1 MIEFKHKVI
10 YKITKGEKIMSF
22 ADNIIK
28 VRRENDLT
36 QEQFAEEL
44 NVSRQAI
51 SKWERGIGYPEV
63 EKILYISNR
72 YGKSLD
78 ELFADEIDVSSRE
91 SRSEDLKP
99 VEKGILQSLS
109 DYWANLSAKERKAF
123 KVIGIIFIIL
133 LLGNVVYNMG
143 YDLGRF
149 LYNILH

>member
-1 MIEFKHKVI
+1 
-10 YKITKGEKIMSF
+10 MSF

-51 SKWERGIGYPEV
+51 SKWERGIGYPED

-78 ELFADEIDVSSRE
+78 ELFADEINAGGKESS
-91 SRSEDLKP
+91 SEDLKP

-123 KVIGIIFIIL
+123 RVIGVVFIIL
-133 LLGNVVYNMG
+133 LFANVVYDMG
-143 YDLGRF
+143 YDFGRL
-149 LYNILH
+149 LYDILH